1 MSEMRLLTVCL
12 IAILALPASVAAQ
25 LKIEAGINQGYEWN
39 IFKNPERIVENSDT
53 LGRNRLWQNSSFN
66 ELAADINYNKEWGN
80 SRLRLKTD
88 LSTNLYHQ
96 ETQAHKYSYSLNAS
110 YRSNFA
116 DRKYIELSPKYSRKQ
131 QDGIEQTDP
140 VFSSRLSYHQIRI
153 PIEVDFYLGN
163 LAWLRFE
170 TRYRHRSYDQR
181 NRKKTSYN
189 EYYFEA
195 LFKQSVDDIGRFD
208 HEFQIENRTRYRD
221 QKTTDFNDQGS
232 VEDNRF
238 RQFTKVEA
246 EVLYRLQNREGIF
259 EIEFPV
265 VGTLFYDH
273 PSSNLDYREIE
284 FGTEVGVDLGRTEFS
299 AGIERTLRS
308 FENFDVNDSGETL
321 FYAYWTGEAE
331 VYYAITQNINL
342 HAKARYI
349 TRTSTRE
356 RLTTA
361 FYREY
366 TNSYIQSGITVDLN

>member
-1 MSEMRLLTVCL
+1 M
-12 IAILALPASVAAQ
+12 LPGVSMAQ
-25 LKIEAGINQGYEWN
+25 WEFKTGVNQGYEWN
-39 IFKNPERIVENSDT
+39 IFKNPERVVENSDT
-53 LGRNRLWQNSSFN
+53 LNRNRLWQNSSYN
-66 ELAADINYNKEWGN
+66 ELSADIDYDKEWEN
-80 SRLRLKTD
+80 SRFRLRTD
-88 LSTNLYHQ
+88 LSTNLYY
-96 ETQAHKYSYSLNAS
+96 QATEAHEFSYSLYTS
-110 YRSNFA
+110 FRSRYAN
-116 DRKYIELSPKYSRKQ
+116 RKYIELSPKYSRKQ
-131 QDGIEQTDP
+131 QDGVEPTDP
-140 VFSSRLSYHQIRI
+140 VFSSRLSYHQIRV
-153 PIEVDFYLGN
+153 PLEVDFYLGS

-189 EYYFEA
+189 AYYSEA
-195 LFKQSVDDIGRFD
+195 LFKQSVDDRGRFD
-208 HEFQIENRTRYRD
+208 HEFEIENRTRYRD

-232 VEDNRF
+232 VEEDRF
-238 RQFTKVEA
+238 RQFTKIET

-259 EIEFPV
+259 DIEFPV

-284 FGTEVGVDLGRTEFS
+284 FGTEIGVDLGRAEFS
-299 AGIERTLRS
+299 AGLERTLRR
-308 FENFDVNDSGETL
+308 FKNFDVGDSGNTL

-331 VYYAITQNINL
+331 VEYAITQNINL

-366 TNSYIQSGITVDLN
+366 TNSYIQSGVTVDLN